1 MTRSHQTPLFVTGR
15 GPPGP
20 AVRHGREHDDEHPT
34 LLKRHR
40 RTPANAALALALAI
54 AGVGLWAP
62 SATADPVSVG
72 YTCTGPGA
80 PDGVQSLQ
88 VTVTAPAT
96 VAQGGT
102 AELTLE
108 VATELKVPFG
118 IPAQSVTGELD
129 LQLAA
134 RAPAA

>member
-1 MTRSHQTPLFVTGR
+1 MNT
-15 GPPGP
+15 
-20 AVRHGREHDDEHPT
+20 PT

-88 VTVTAPAT
+88 VTVTAP
-96 VAQGGT
+96 
-102 AELTLE
+102 
-108 VATELKVPFG
+108 PR
-118 IPAQSVTGELD
+118 SRR
-129 LQLAA
+129 AA
-134 RAPAA
+134 PRS